1 MPLLATESRA
11 SRPCGARSSVW
22 ARRSAPASQPC
33 CGYVEFVDRALGD
46 QRGQRHRTR
55 LAQRI
60 AAHEQPLD
68 TAAVLRRGEEG
79 VGEDDDARRVEP
91 GLHEVERAQ
100 RPCGLDEFG
109 DGRPSCAAERVAL
122 EPYARDDPGRGA
134 QVVGDAAGA
143 ARGDPVAAEVQR
155 LDLGARGDRGGTLVP
170 EPVGAEQQ
178 MPYGRRSVRDGGHLG
193 EGLGHQRRAPR
204 AESLLAQVEAPV
216 GQRRTGREVQPLTG
230 RTAVAQPGEQR
241 GEFGQGARHD
251 RRYAR
256 EGQVRIPLRLPHH
269 CASW

>member
-11 SRPCGARSSVW
+11 SRPCGARSSAW

-46 QRGQRHRTR
+46 EHGQRHRAR
-55 LAQRI
+55 RAERI

-68 TAAVLRRGEEG
+68 AAAVLRRGEEG
-79 VGEDDDARRVEP
+79 VGQDDGARRVEP
-91 GLHEVERAQ
+91 GLHEVQCAQ
-100 RPCGLDEFG
+100 RPGGLDEFG
-109 DGRPSCAAERVAL
+109 RGPPSPAAQRVAF
-122 EPYARDDPGRGA
+122 EPDARDDPRRGA

-143 ARGDPVAAEVQR
+143 AGGDPVAAEVQR

-216 GQRRTGREVQPLTG
+216 GQRRTGREVQPLAG
-230 RTAVAQPGEQR
+230 RTAGAQPVEQR
-241 GEFGQGARHD
+241 GEFGQRAGCD

-256 EGQVRIPLRLPHH
+256 EPRVRLPLRLGHH
-269 CASW
+269 SASR